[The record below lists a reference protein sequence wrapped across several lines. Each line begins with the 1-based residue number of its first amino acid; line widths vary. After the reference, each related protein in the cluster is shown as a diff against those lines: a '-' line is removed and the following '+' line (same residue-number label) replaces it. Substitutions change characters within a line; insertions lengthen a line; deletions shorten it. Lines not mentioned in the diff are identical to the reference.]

1 MTTSRTRT
9 AGYSLAALGA
19 LAALAAGTGTAA
31 AAIDPSAYGIAAS
44 GPHALAAQ
52 PAVDW
57 TAGPA
62 LSARSGAVSVGPIHV
77 ASVSVD
83 AGDGFA
89 DSRLTGLDIAG
100 YSVASLTASC
110 RNGATSLAIDGNRLK
125 PGERIALLGGGT
137 LTVGATST
145 HPDTSNSIV
154 ALAITLPTPAGTEVV
169 TFGQARC
176 GQA

>member
-19 LAALAAGTGTAA
+19 LAAGTGTAA
-31 AAIDPSAYGIAAS
+31 AAIDPSAYGVAAS

-57 TAGPA
+57 TTGPA

-110 RNGATSLAIDGNRLK
+110 RDGATSLAIDGNRLK

-154 ALAITLPTPAGTEVV
+154 ALTITLPTPAGTEVV
-169 TFGQARC
+169 TLGQARC